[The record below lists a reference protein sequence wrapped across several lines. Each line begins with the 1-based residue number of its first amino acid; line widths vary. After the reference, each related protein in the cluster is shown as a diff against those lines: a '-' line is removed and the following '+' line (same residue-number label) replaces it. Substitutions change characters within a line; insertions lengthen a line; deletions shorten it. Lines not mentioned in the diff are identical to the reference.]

1 MNYMCVCVFFSH
13 YLFIAQSLCPT
24 IVGYYFGNVLPKS
37 RFFFKRQMVSL
48 QLLAFLFLYLI
59 RLCPLANG
67 RYVFRMD
74 GGGETIEEMLDRLLI
89 M

>member
-1 MNYMCVCVFFSH
+1 MCVSVFFSH

-24 IVGYYFGNVLPKS
+24 IVGYYFGNVLSKS

-48 QLLAFLFLYLI
+48 QLLAFSFLYLN

-67 RYVFRMD
+67 RYIFLMD
-74 GGGETIEEMLDRLLI
+74 GRETIEENVGQASYYVI
-89 M
+89 